1 MAYGLQIFD
10 ASGAQVFDSTVATG
24 GVPAGFWAGGAG
36 TLSFPQ
42 FAGRTMAAI
51 MVSGNSEWWVE
62 DGLGVSISYASG
74 YPVVTVQSFAP
85 TFMLAVW

>member
-1 MAYGLQIFD
+1 
-10 ASGAQVFDSTVATG
+10 
-24 GVPAGFWAGGAG
+24 VPVGFWAGGAG

-51 MVSGNSEWWVE
+51 MISGSSEWWTE
-62 DGLGVSISYASG
+62 SGLGVTISYASG
-74 YPVVTVQSFAP
+74 YPVVTVASYAP